1 MSQQKK
7 HEFSEVAGNSRRVV
21 LMNNNMS
28 YIQFVVVVVAAANL
42 NFDSKVNNSEIKRK

>member
-1 MSQQKK
+1 MS
-7 HEFSEVAGNSRRVV
+7 
-21 LMNNNMS
+21 MNNNDMS